1 MTGMA
6 ATLAPLER
14 AEIENQVLEVV
25 RELLRRRGQARLA
38 EAVRPDSTFEELGIG
53 SLDFVELMARIE
65 ERLEVRLPDELADT
79 PAAWVNAILEE
90 AELKPRKL
98 YRITPPR
105 EDALPEPVAARTL
118 IDVLVQHA
126 EADPGR
132 LQIHLLSEDSG
143 EGITYGRL
151 YEEASAIA
159 GGLADLGLRRNETVA
174 IMLPSSAEFFFAF
187 FGVLLAG
194 GIPVPAYPPT
204 RLERIEDYVRRQI
217 LVLRSAAA
225 RFLISFE
232 RIRAVNEL
240 LRVSV
245 PSLIEVTTVA
255 ELRGSRV
262 RLGAGSVKPATTAL
276 LQYTS
281 GSTGVPKGVVLSHEN
296 VLENLRGIGA
306 AVEVRPGDAV
316 VTWLPL
322 YSDLGLIG
330 CWLLSLYY
338 AIPITVISP
347 LDFLKQPER
356 WLWAVHES
364 RGTLSAAPNF
374 AYDLCTRRIPAYQLE
389 GIDLS
394 SWRVAVNAGEP
405 VLALTMERFAERFR
419 PFGFRA
425 EALLPCYG
433 LAESTVALTMPP
445 IERLPVRDWIRR
457 EPFEKHGLAERAR
470 PGDPAALCFYS
481 CGRPIQ
487 GQQIRVVDENDRD
500 CPERVVGRL
509 LFRGRT
515 TMQGY
520 YRNPEATAAAVRAD
534 GWVETGDF
542 GYIAGG
548 EFYFTGRIRD
558 PIVKAG
564 RSMSPLDVEA
574 TIGSMPGIEPGA
586 AVAFSAADP
595 LTGAERLV
603 VAAETR
609 ATTQEEFRR
618 LEAEIVREVDYLLGM
633 PPDEV
638 FLVEPDVLPRTS
650 NGKIRRNDLRALYE
664 RGRLR
669 ARGRPPWLQLVRLRW
684 ENFGPLVALGL
695 RRSRVAVGMRLTRWI
710 SAVVA
715 VTGGAW
721 ARLTANP
728 RAIRRAA
735 RWILR
740 LHAQRWRLRGLEH
753 LDGAPCAV
761 LVANRSGVHDP
772 LVVAAGFPERVR
784 FAERAALNGLDR
796 AHAWLLEPL
805 VLGFRENCLTPAA
818 GALRERIARALADN
832 CLVVVFPDSPV
843 GAPVARCRYRIDA
856 FQAAADHSAKIYP
869 TAVRERALH
878 WHASDRARARK
889 VTMVIVRRPLE
900 AGRIEDRFLLREK
913 VREAIGEY
921 HA

>member
-1 MTGMA
+1 MA
-6 ATLAPLER
+6 ATLEPLER
-14 AEIENQVLEVV
+14 AEIESQVLELV
-25 RELLRRRGQARLA
+25 RDLLRRRGQPRLA
-38 EAVRPDSTFEELGIG
+38 EAVRPDVPFEELGIG
-53 SLDFVELMARIE
+53 SLDLVELMARLE
-65 ERLEVRLPDELADT
+65 ERLEMRLPDEVAAT
-79 PAAWVNAILEE
+79 PAAWVDAILEE

-98 YRITPPR
+98 YRVTPPR
-105 EDALPEPVAARTL
+105 EDALPEPVTARTL

-132 LQIHLLSEDSG
+132 VQIHLLGEDSG

-174 IMLPSSAEFFFAF
+174 IMLPSGADFFFAF

-217 LVLRSAAA
+217 VVLRSAAV

-232 RIRAVNEL
+232 RIRPVTEI

-245 PSLIEVTTVA
+245 PTLIDVTTVA
-255 ELRGSRV
+255 ELRRSRV
-262 RLGAGSVKPATTAL
+262 RLGAGSVKPSATAV

-281 GSTGVPKGVVLSHEN
+281 GSTGFPKGVVLSHEN
-296 VLENLRGIGA
+296 VLANLRGIGA
-306 AVEVRPGDAV
+306 AIEIRPGDAV

-338 AIPITVISP
+338 AIPITVVSP

-356 WLWAVHES
+356 WLWAIHES

-394 SWRVAVNAGEP
+394 SWRIAVNAGEP

-425 EALLPCYG
+425 ESLLPCYG

-445 IERLPVRDWIRR
+445 IGRLPVRDWIRR
-457 EPFEKHGLAERAR
+457 EPFERQGRAERAR
-470 PGDPAALCFYS
+470 PGDPTALCFYS
-481 CGRPIQ
+481 CGRPIE
-487 GQQIRVVDENDRD
+487 GQQIRVVDETDRD

-534 GWVETGDF
+534 GWVDSGDF
-542 GYIAGG
+542 GYLADG

-574 TIGSMPGIEPGA
+574 AVGSMPGIEPGA

-595 LTGAERLV
+595 LTGSERLV

-638 FLVEPDVLPRTS
+638 LLVEPDVLPRTS

-664 RGRLR
+664 RGKLR
-669 ARGRPPWLQLVRLRW
+669 PRGRPPWLQLVRLRW
-684 ENFGPLVALGL
+684 ENFGPLVGLGL
-695 RRSRVAVGMRLTRWI
+695 RRTRAAVALRLTRWA
-710 SAVVA
+710 SVLAA
-715 VTGGAW
+715 LAGGAW
-721 ARLTANP
+721 ARLTGDP
-728 RAIRRAA
+728 VAIRRAS

-740 LHAQRWRLRGLEH
+740 LNGQRWRLRGLEH
-753 LDGAPCAV
+753 LDDGSAAL
-761 LVANRSGVHDP
+761 LVANRSGVLDP
-772 LVVAAGFPERVR
+772 LVVAAGIAGRIC
-784 FAERAALNGLDR
+784 FAERAALNGLER
-796 AHAWLLEPL
+796 AHAWMLAPL
-805 VLGFRENCLTPAA
+805 VLGYRENCLTPAA
-818 GALRERIARALADN
+818 GALRERISKALAEN
-832 CLVVVFPDSPV
+832 RLVVVFPDSPI

-856 FQAAADHSAKIYP
+856 FQAAAECGARLHP
-869 TAVRERALH
+869 TAMRERALH
-878 WHASDRARARK
+878 WHASDRGRARK
-889 VTMVIVRRPLE
+889 VTMIIIRRPLE
-900 AGRIEDRFLLREK
+900 AGPTRDRFLLRDQI
-913 VREAIGEY
+913 REAIGEY